1 MPIDTIVL
9 FLIAILLIVVLI
21 LILTIFRK
29 YLHVQG
35 QRNNIPEILI
45 NRYKRGEQLG
55 RGMNAATY
63 LVQDI
68 KDYSNTIV
76 AKVLLTPRDD
86 SRITDDSYRR
96 HRARFHKEMENLKK
110 MHTCPYVV
118 PILDTYPNT
127 IPPFFV
133 MKRCEESL
141 ADRLKGSPLSLQEF
155 LEVIADILKGL
166 YAIHTENII
175 HRDLKPANILRLGRK
190 WVLADFGMSLL
201 GDEKSIITAQESL
214 PGTIPYTAPEVT
226 YSENVTCTADIF
238 SLGVCIKE
246 MLTTYTTR
254 DKLTSELL
262 LNGTE
267 IKTKEEVKLFDD
279 IVKEMINY
287 DESMRPQSILNVAE
301 RLHDKFKKINMNRR
315 EANKLR
321 GIKKKVRNIDSAN

>member
-9 FLIAILLIVVLI
+9 SIIAILLIVLLI
-21 LILTIFRK
+21 LGLFMFIK
-29 YLHVQG
+29 YLRRQG

-45 NRYKRGEQLG
+45 NRYQRGEQLG

-68 KDYSNTIV
+68 KDNENTIV
-76 AKVLLTPRDD
+76 AKVLLTPIDD
-86 SRITDDSYRR
+86 SRITHDSYRR
-96 HRARFHKEMENLKK
+96 HRSRFQREMKNLLNIQP
-110 MHTCPYVV
+110 CPYVV
-118 PILDTYPNT
+118 PILNTYPNT

-133 MKRCEESL
+133 MERCEESL
-141 ADRLKGSPLSLQEF
+141 ADSLKGGPLSIQEF
-155 LEVIADILKGL
+155 LEAIADILKGL
-166 YAIHTENII
+166 HAIHTENII
-175 HRDLKPANILRLGRK
+175 HRDLKPANILKLGSK

-246 MLTTYTTR
+246 ILTTYTTR

-267 IKTKEEVKLFDD
+267 INTKKEVKLFDD

-287 DESMRPQSILNVAE
+287 DETLRPQSIMNIAD
-301 RLHDKFKKINMNRR
+301 RLLDIFKKINMKRTN
-315 EANKLR
+315 ENKLN
-321 GIKKKVRNIDSAN
+321 GIEKLEI